1 VDGLGTLFLVMSGG
15 AAEGGSEDLQGS
27 QRFKY
32 NQQPIEQTR
41 LIRRSL
47 PTPRSLILLLFLF
60 FGFSVLKRR
69 RERKSERARIT
80 FG

>member
-1 VDGLGTLFLVMSGG
+1 MDGLGTLFLVMSGG
-15 AAEGGSEDLQGS
+15 AAEGGGSEDLQGS

-47 PTPRSLILLLFLF
+47 PTPRSLIFFTFLVF
-60 FGFSVLKRR
+60 RVFGF
-69 RERKSERARIT
+69 EETERAEK
-80 FG
+80 